1 MILRCHSGLR
11 TMAVM
16 AQAASPVEA
25 TSMIVECADDSEMQ
39 DAVAATLAAAGVTV
53 EELRQ
58 QAVESRF
65 VSERA
70 RRAWFVVSPFLASR

>member
-1 MILRCHSGLR
+1 
-11 TMAVM
+11 
-16 AQAASPVEA
+16 
-25 TSMIVECADDSEMQ
+25 MIVECADDSEMQ

-53 EELRQ
+53 EEIRQ